1 MSGIANVFKKLLG
14 LINGIRKVLLNVIFF
29 LLLFFVVA
37 ILIADD
43 EPIMVPENG
52 VLVVKLNGTLVEEET
67 WVDPMDRFF
76 NDALGS
82 PSTPP
87 ETLLSSVVESIDR
100 AANDQRISGIYL
112 DLSRFTGGGLNKMEQ
127 VAEALL
133 RFRES
138 GKPVYSYADYYTQSQ
153 YYLAAHA
160 DGIYLNPLGAM
171 MFEGMGGYR
180 LYFKDLLEKLK
191 VSTHVFKV
199 GAYKSAVEPYTRNDM
214 SEQAREANAELY
226 DALWQ
231 TFVGRIEQQ
240 RTIDPRLLSGTIDD
254 FQAMLAENNEDMAQV
269 ALNGGLVDELLT
281 REAFRSQMINLTGL
295 DEDEKSWRRINHEN
309 YLEAKAMQLE
319 LATEQ
324 EASANEIAVVVARG
338 VIVDGYQKPGGVG
351 GDSTAELLRRARLN
365 DNTKAVVLRIDSPGG
380 SGFASEVIR
389 QEVLELQAAG
399 IPVIASMS
407 SVAAS
412 GGYWIA
418 ASADQIWAT
427 PTTITGSIGV
437 FGMFFTIED
446 SLAHIGVYNDGYH
459 TTEMPVMD
467 ITRPLPEEAKVVV
480 QSSIEKFYRDFVS
493 MVADSRGMT
502 YEQVHEVAQGR
513 VWTGTKAQEL
523 GLVDNLGDLDAAIDA
538 AAQVANLDDYQVVSV
553 EPELSARE
561 RFLRDFFGQAE
572 VFLPV
577 TTTPRT
583 IDPIK
588 QQLQGVWRE
597 VQMVSKFNDPQGVY
611 LLCELCPL
619 P

>member
-1 MSGIANVFKKLLG
+1 MSGIANVFKKLFG

-37 ILIADD
+37 LFITD
-43 EPIMVPENG
+43 EEPVMIPENG
-52 VLVVKLNGTLVEEET
+52 VLVVQLEGTLVEEET
-67 WVDPMDRFF
+67 WVDPMDRFI
-76 NDALGS
+76 NDAFGS
-82 PSTPP
+82 SSTPP
-87 ETLLSSVVESIDR
+87 ETLLSDVVESIER

-112 DLSRFTGGGLNKMEQ
+112 DLRGFAGGGMNKMEQ

-133 RFRES
+133 AFRES
-138 GKPVYSYADYYTQSQ
+138 GKPVYSYGDYFTQAQ
-153 YYLAAHA
+153 YYLAAHG
-160 DGIYLNPLGAM
+160 DGVYLNPLGAM
-171 MFEGMGGYR
+171 MFEGMGRYG

-226 DALWQ
+226 NALWQ
-231 TFVGRIEQQ
+231 TFVARVEQQ
-240 RTIDPRLLSGTIDD
+240 RDIDPRLLSGTIDD

-281 REAFRSQMINLTGL
+281 REAFRTQMINLTGL
-295 DEDEKSWRRINHEN
+295 DEDEKSWRRISHHN
-309 YLEAKAMQLE
+309 YLNAKAMQLE
-319 LATEQ
+319 LANEQ
-324 EASANEIAVVVARG
+324 EAAQDEIAVVVARG
-338 VIVDGYQKPGGVG
+338 IIVDGYQKPGNIG

-389 QEVLELQAAG
+389 QEVLELQEAG

-493 MVADSRGMT
+493 MVAESRGMT
-502 YEQVHEVAQGR
+502 YEQVHQVAQGR
-513 VWTGTKAQEL
+513 VWTGAKAQEL
-523 GLVDNLGDLDAAIDA
+523 GLVDNLGDLDAAVTA
-538 AAQVANLDDYQVVSV
+538 AADLAGVTNYNVVTV

-561 RFLRDFFGQAE
+561 QFLRDFFGQAE

-577 TTTPRT
+577 SAGTRT

-611 LLCELCPL
+611 VLCELCPL

>member
-1 MSGIANVFKKLLG
+1 MSGIANVFKKLFG
-14 LINGIRKVLLNVIFF
+14 LINGIRKFLLNVIFF
-29 LLLFFVVA
+29 LLLFVVVA

-43 EPIMVPENG
+43 EPIMVPDNG

-82 PSTPP
+82 PSAPP
-87 ETLLSSVVESIDR
+87 ETLLSDVVESIER

-112 DLSRFTGGGLNKMEQ
+112 DLRSFAGGGMNKMEQ
-127 VAEALL
+127 VADALL
-133 RFRES
+133 RFRET
-138 GKPVYSYADYYTQSQ
+138 GKPVYSYGDYYTQAQ
-153 YYLAAHA
+153 YYLAAHG
-160 DGIYLNPLGAM
+160 DGVYLNPLGAM

-180 LYFKDLLEKLK
+180 LYFKELLENLK

-226 DALWQ
+226 DELWQ
-231 TFVGRIEQQ
+231 TFITRVEQQ
-240 RTIDPRLLSGTIDD
+240 RAIDDRLLSGRIDD
-254 FQAMLAENNEDMAQV
+254 YQALLAENNQDMAQV
-269 ALNGGLVDELLT
+269 ALAGGLVDELMT
-281 REAFRSQMINLTGL
+281 REAFRTQMINLTGL
-295 DEDEKSWRRINHEN
+295 DEEEKSWRRINHEN
-309 YLEAKAMQLE
+309 YLAAKAMQLE
-319 LATEQ
+319 LEPEIDGDA
-324 EASANEIAVVVARG
+324 AEIAVVVARG
-338 VIVDGYQKPGGVG
+338 VIVDGYQKPGSIG
-351 GDSTAELLRRARLN
+351 GDSTAELLRKARLN
-365 DNTKAVVLRIDSPGG
+365 DATKAVVLRIDSPGG

-389 QEVLELQAAG
+389 QEVLELQQAG

-418 ASADQIWAT
+418 ASADQIWAA

-446 SLAHIGVYNDGYH
+446 ALAHIGVYNDGYH
-459 TTEMPVMD
+459 TTEMPVLD

-493 MVADSRGMT
+493 MVAESRGMT

-513 VWTGTKAQEL
+513 VWTGSKAQEL
-523 GLVDNLGDLDAAIDA
+523 GLVDRLGDLEEAITA
-538 AAQVANLDDYQVVSV
+538 AAELAGISDYQVVNV

-561 RFLRDFFGQAE
+561 RFLRDIFGQAE

-577 TTTPRT
+577 SESTRT

-597 VQMVSKFNDPQGVY
+597 VQLVSKFNDPQGVY

>member
-1 MSGIANVFKKLLG
+1 MSGIANVFKKLFG

-29 LLLFFVVA
+29 LLLFLAVA

-43 EPIMVPENG
+43 EPVMVPDNG
-52 VLVVKLNGTLVEEET
+52 VLVVQLEGVLVEEET

-87 ETLLSSVVESIDR
+87 ETLLRDVVDSIER
-100 AANDQRISGIYL
+100 AANDKRISGIYL
-112 DLSRFTGGGLNKMEQ
+112 DLRNFAGGGLNKMQQ
-127 VAEALL
+127 VADALL

-138 GKPVYSYADYYTQSQ
+138 GKPVYSYGDYYTQSQ
-153 YYLAAHA
+153 YFLAAHG

-214 SEQAREANAELY
+214 SEQAREANAQLY

-231 TFVGRIEQQ
+231 TFVTRVEQQ
-240 RTIDPRLLSGTIDD
+240 RDIDPRLLSGTIDD
-254 FQAMLAENNEDMAQV
+254 FQAMLAENNQDMALV
-269 ALNGGLVDELLT
+269 ALEGGLVDQLMT
-281 REAFRSQMINLTGL
+281 REAFRTQMINLTGL
-295 DEDEKSWRRINHEN
+295 DDDEKSWRRINHHN
-309 YLEAKAMQLE
+309 YLDAKAMQLE
-319 LATEQ
+319 LAGDED
-324 EASANEIAVVVARG
+324 SATDEIAVVVARG
-338 VIVDGYQKPGGVG
+338 VIVDGFQKPGSVG

-389 QEVLELQAAG
+389 QEVLELQEAG

-467 ITRPLPEEAKVVV
+467 ITRPLPDEAKVVV
-480 QSSIEKFYRDFVS
+480 QSSIEKFYRDFVT

-502 YEQVHEVAQGR
+502 YDQVHAVAQGR
-513 VWTGTKAQEL
+513 VWTGAKAQEL
-523 GLVDNLGDLDAAIDA
+523 GLVDNLGDLDAALNA
-538 AAQVANLDDYQVVSV
+538 AAELAGLSNYDVVTV

-572 VFLPV
+572 VFLPASP
-577 TTTPRT
+577 TTRT

-597 VQMVSKFNDPQGVY
+597 VQMVSKFNDPEGVY
-611 LLCELCPL
+611 LLCELCPM